1 MSSNSKNVPSDEE
14 EIDLGIDE
22 EDVNLIDP
30 QIKSRPRSFR
40 ARICE
45 KLSRLFVKK
54 RYI

>member
-22 EDVNLIDP
+22 DVNLIDP
-30 QIKSRPRSFR
+30 NIKSRPRSFR